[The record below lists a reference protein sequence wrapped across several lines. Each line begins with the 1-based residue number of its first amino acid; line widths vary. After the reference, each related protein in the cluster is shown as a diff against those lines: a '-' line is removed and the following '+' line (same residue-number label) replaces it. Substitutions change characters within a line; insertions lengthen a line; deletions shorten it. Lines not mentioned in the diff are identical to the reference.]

1 MRRVGCAATS
11 SALHREI
18 GSASSCRLTTSRA
31 AGSFTATANKEV
43 QGLLDALGAARVFDL
58 EQPRFAGAPTH
69 PAHAPGFNYFLHRH
83 HARGAP
89 EARTGAS
96 GIVAMPEHSGTHIDA
111 LAHQAENLTLHGGVH
126 VDEGVQTSVGFR
138 QLGVETMAPL
148 VGRGLLLDVA
158 GERRLDPE
166 YAITPADLERA
177 AKHAQVEV
185 RRDDVVLVRTGFGS
199 LWSKPDEY
207 LRAAGLSAAGSR
219 WLVERKVKAAGADN
233 MAFDVMGP
241 ADPELKMTLPGH
253 ILLLVR
259 AGIPIIENL
268 NLEDLAAA
276 RVYEFVFVCLPLKM
290 RGATGSPVRPIA
302 IA

>member
-1 MRRVGCAATS
+1 MIEA
-11 SALHREI
+11 
-18 GSASSCRLTTSRA
+18 
-31 AGSFTATANKEV
+31 
-43 QGLLDALGAARVFDL
+43 LLDSVEKARVFDL
-58 EQPRFAGAPTH
+58 EQLRYAGAPSH
-69 PAHAPGFNYFLHRH
+69 PAHTPGFNYFLHRH

-96 GIVAMPEHSGTHIDA
+96 GIIVTPEHSGTHIDA
-111 LAHQAENLTLHGGVH
+111 LAHQAENLTLHGGIH
-126 VDEGVQTSVGFR
+126 VDEGVQTSVGFKK
-138 QLGVETMAPL
+138 LGIETMAPL
-148 VGRGLLLDVA
+148 VARGVLIDVA
-158 GERRLDPE
+158 GEKRLEPE

-177 AKHAQVEV
+177 ARVEV
-185 RRDDVVLVRTGFGS
+185 GEGDVVLVRTGFGA

-207 LRAAGLSAAGSR
+207 LRAAGVSAAGSR
-219 WLVERKVKAAGADN
+219 WLIDRKVRAVGADN

-241 ADPELKMTLPGH
+241 PDPELKVTLPGH

-268 NLEDLAAA
+268 NLEELAAA
-276 RVYEFVFVCLPLKM
+276 KVQEFLFVCLPLKM